1 MKLVL
6 GTAQLGSKYGITN
19 QKKIN
24 NIEIKKIVKK
34 IFISKKINFIDT
46 AFNYGSSHEVIRKNK
61 LSKLKIITKLK
72 IPSKEPQDLENYIQ
86 KKIES
91 LLAKFRA
98 GSLHG
103 LMIHEYLDFKKY
115 SSKLLNSLLKLKKR
129 NLVKNIGISVYN
141 KHELNKVLKVWTPDI
156 IQIPTNVLDQR
167 FTENN
172 YLDKIKKKNIKIFC
186 RSVFLQGALIGKI
199 DDLNFDDKNK
209 KILKKFDKW
218 CSNNKI
224 SRLEACIE
232 FVRQQKRID
241 NYYRRKP

>member
-115 SSKLLNSLLKLKKR
+115 SSKLLNSL
-129 NLVKNIGISVYN
+129 
-141 KHELNKVLKVWTPDI
+141 
-156 IQIPTNVLDQR
+156 
-167 FTENN
+167 TE
-172 YLDKIKKKNIKIFC
+172 KKKF
-186 RSVFLQGALIGKI
+186 S
-199 DDLNFDDKNK
+199 
-209 KILKKFDKW
+209 
-218 CSNNKI
+218 
-224 SRLEACIE
+224 
-232 FVRQQKRID
+232 
-241 NYYRRKP
+241 